1 MVDEIALTIS
11 VVSIM
16 FTVIG
21 FLIEHF
27 KVQAG
32 VHERIATLE
41 ASQKSIDDYTKRLD
55 DFSRRFDE
63 RGERIKALEVK
74 MELFWDA
81 VSSNVITMLKHPA
94 AKRRDELLDRLGDKS
109 ITLAEMEELKQL
121 LTCDVKLNDVKL
133 KSRESLAAAVV
144 VARINQK
151 LYDAGLLAVSI
162 KK

>member
-11 VVSIM
+11 VVSIL

-27 KVQAG
+27 KIQAG
-32 VHERIATLE
+32 MHERIATLE
-41 ASQKSIDDYTKRLD
+41 AKQKNIDDHAKRLD
-55 DFSRRFDE
+55 DFSRRFDDW
-63 RGERIKALEVK
+63 GERIKALEVK

-81 VSSNVITMLKHPA
+81 VSSNVITMLKHPTA
-94 AKRRDELLDRLGDKS
+94 ERRDELLDRLGDKS
-109 ITLAEMEELKQL
+109 ITLAEMEELKRI
-121 LTCDVKLNDVKL
+121 LTCNVKL

-151 LYDAGLLAVSI
+151 LYDAGRLVVPT
-162 KK
+162 KT